1 MIIPRIIKHDIEEK
15 IYKGKII
22 ILYGARQVGKTTLV
36 RKIQKDSDRKSLYLN
51 CDEPDIRSALT
62 DRTSTELKSFIGN
75 SELVI
80 IDEAQRVRNIGLTL
94 KLIADNYPEIQIIA
108 TGSSSFELA
117 NTIVEPLTGRKF
129 EFILHPLSL
138 EELKAL
144 YAPLEINRLLERWMV
159 YGTYPGVVT
168 GSDNA
173 LDTISEISKSY
184 LFKDILSFQQIR
196 HPDSLEKLLQ
206 GLALQ
211 AGNEVSYN
219 ELGELSGL
227 DKNTVESYIQIL
239 EKAFIIF
246 RLNPFSR
253 NLRNELKKLRKI
265 YFHDTGIRNSIIK
278 NFNGLDLRQDTGQI
292 WENFIISERSRYN
305 SNHGVRCNRFFWR
318 NHNQQEIDYLEEKD
332 GLLKGYE
339 IKWKKAGARVPRVFL
354 EAYKGSTVSVVNNEN
369 YMEFVM

>member
-15 IYKGKII
+15 LYKGKII

-36 RKIQKDSDRKSLYLN
+36 REIQKDSDRKSLYLN
-51 CDEPDIRSALT
+51 CDEPDIRSALI

-94 KLIADNYPEIQIIA
+94 KLIADNYPGIQVIA

-144 YAPLEINRLLERWMV
+144 YAPLEINRLLERWTV
-159 YGTYPGVVT
+159 YGMYPDVVT
-168 GSDNA
+168 GPGKA
-173 LDTISEISKSY
+173 GDTISEISKSY

-211 AGNEVSYN
+211 IGNEVSYN

-265 YFHDTGIRNSIIK
+265 YFHDIGVRNSIIK
-278 NFNGLDLRQDTGQI
+278 NFNGMDLRQDTGHV
-292 WENFIISERSRYN
+292 WENFVISERLKHN
-305 SNHGVRCNRFFWR
+305 SNHGVNCNRFFWR

-339 IKWKKAGARVPRVFL
+339 IKWKKAGARVPRAFL